1 MEHEAFYIVDQWFY
15 YLLLNPFIQFLP
27 SKKLGIFSDF
37 SYSTLQF
44 AFMLVNQF
52 LLLQFVFGSTSFL
65 PSIEPT
71 EKQTLLIWEHV
82 VLNNGKGCEVF
93 TVVLKANTRESRHGL
108 VNLAWKCSALFITIP
123 NWWRMIFKILLQ
135 PVNLIMI

>member
-37 SYSTLQF
+37 SYSTLHF

-65 PSIEPT
+65 SSIEPT

-82 VLNNGKGCEVF
+82 VLNNGKGLWGF
-93 TVVLKANTRESRHGL
+93 HSRLKSKHKGKSSWVGEPCMKMFSFIYNNTQL
-108 VNLAWKCSALFITIP
+108 VKNDFQNTLTTS
-123 NWWRMIFKILLQ
+123 
-135 PVNLIMI
+135 